1 MASSCSLAQAL
12 NEMQN
17 HKGNAPCQ
25 MPVISTWLSNLVMS
39 ERPIDGPDAMNPWV
53 EHFIGPHEY
62 QINALQIATS
72 RQSGCLTDAYSFP
85 R

>member
-1 MASSCSLAQAL
+1 
-12 NEMQN
+12 
-17 HKGNAPCQ
+17 
-25 MPVISTWLSNLVMS
+25 MS

-72 RQSGCLTDAYSFP
+72 RQSGCLTDAYSSP